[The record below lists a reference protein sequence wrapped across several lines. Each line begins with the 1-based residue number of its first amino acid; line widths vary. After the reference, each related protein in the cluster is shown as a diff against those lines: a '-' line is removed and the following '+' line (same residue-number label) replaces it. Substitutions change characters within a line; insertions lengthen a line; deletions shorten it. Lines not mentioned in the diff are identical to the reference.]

1 MQTSHKSFLLL
12 LLIHLAVGIGVFAF
26 RPLSKL
32 YFVAIIAIGLYR
44 IFKSSEDNRVF
55 MVLSSTAY
63 LVGAE
68 VFLRM
73 TGGNIGYES
82 GKVRRNS
89 IYGIRDY

>member
-1 MQTSHKSFLLL
+1 
-12 LLIHLAVGIGVFAF
+12 
-26 RPLSKL
+26 
-32 YFVAIIAIGLYR
+32 
-44 IFKSSEDNRVF
+44 

-82 GKVRRNS
+82 GKYAVMMFMVFRIIDRPS
-89 IYGIRDY
+89 IL